1 VQAVQTTQPVP
12 SVRTWQAVD
21 GGAMIRIEI
30 DRDRCVGSGNC
41 LFWAPNTFDLD
52 DGGTA
57 VVIDPD
63 GDGEELARVAAD
75 GCPTRAITVI
85 DHLRASVSNEH
96 DSQGG
101 PGADRTVR

>member
-1 VQAVQTTQPVP
+1 MT
-12 SVRTWQAVD
+12 
-21 GGAMIRIEI
+21 RIEI

-57 VVIDPD
+57 VVTDPD
-63 GDGEELARVAAD
+63 GDGEDLARVAAD

-85 DHLRASVSNEH
+85 GAADPVPAAVPNEH
-96 DSQGG
+96 ETEDTEGG
-101 PGADRTVR
+101 PGADRPVR

>member
-1 VQAVQTTQPVP
+1 MT
-12 SVRTWQAVD
+12 
-21 GGAMIRIEI
+21 RIEI

-85 DHLRASVSNEH
+85 GPAGPAGAAGPVGPTRANVPNEH
-96 DSQGG
+96 EPEGG
-101 PGADRTVR
+101 PGADRPVR

>member
-1 VQAVQTTQPVP
+1 
-12 SVRTWQAVD
+12 
-21 GGAMIRIEI
+21 MIRIEV

-85 DHLRASVSNEH
+85 APAPAGTPNEH
-96 DSQGG
+96 ETQGG

>member
-1 VQAVQTTQPVP
+1 MT
-12 SVRTWQAVD
+12 
-21 GGAMIRIEI
+21 RIEI

-75 GCPTRAITVI
+75 GCPTRAINVI
-85 DHLRASVSNEH
+85 GAAGPAPADVPTEH
-96 DSQGG
+96 EPKGG
-101 PGADRTVR
+101 PGADRPVR